1 MFFLLLI
8 VSLFCKHFFSNILV
22 SFSIRILLHFHAC
35 IHHQL
40 QRRLNITLRGL
51 FLSIRSLYAT
61 SFTSLIVNSFPLLF
75 VLIHTISKLP
85 TLFSFCNVFLLDV
98 ANFFYALFSYS
109 FHIPRTPIAKFL
121 VYYFFTK
128 SFCKNRLFHILL
140 LNPRFRRIIDRKH
153 WKKRKSKV
161 YARNIGGGSILSNN
175 RFPRQL
181 SRFVHRD
188 VEQWREREKERE
200 VGSSKWRKPSVVCS
214 GVGRGFNGKC
224 GGKLSSSFKEWTNR
238 MAISFGM
245 TWI

>member
-1 MFFLLLI
+1 MHASTINCKDVWILLYEDFFFQYAPYMLLLLHLLLLI
-8 VSLFCKHFFSNILV
+8 RFLCYSCLFIQYRSFLHYFPFATS
-22 SFSIRILLHFHAC
+22 SFSMSRIF
-35 IHHQL
+35 
-40 QRRLNITLRGL
+40 
-51 FLSIRSLYAT
+51 
-61 SFTSLIVNSFPLLF
+61 FTP
-75 VLIHTISKLP
+75 
-85 TLFSFCNVFLLDV
+85 
-98 ANFFYALFSYS
+98 S
-109 FHIPRTPIAKFL
+109 FHIPFIFPIAKFL

-153 WKKRKSKV
+153 WKKRKSKI